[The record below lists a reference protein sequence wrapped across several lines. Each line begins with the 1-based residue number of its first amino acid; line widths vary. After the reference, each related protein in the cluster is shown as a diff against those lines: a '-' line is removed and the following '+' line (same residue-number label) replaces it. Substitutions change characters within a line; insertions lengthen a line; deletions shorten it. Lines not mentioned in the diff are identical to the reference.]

1 MKSVVQLVGNV
12 LEVSEVVAAVKAVTG
27 KRGRSVLFGDAV
39 RPLTKKE
46 IDVLNSQANYA
57 QDWSQVLVSKEFNIH
72 RIFKCNFFGTCVLG
86 NFTGHEIT
94 VAPGAKL
101 PSGLYQST
109 IVNAEIGNNALV
121 MNVGYLANYVIH
133 DEAVVVNVQSLCAE
147 EGISFG
153 NGAELP
159 IAIESG
165 GREVLT
171 YAEITIAVAER
182 VATSRGDKAFLEAY
196 ANFIKQYV
204 AAVTSNKGIMQRR
217 AMVRNSATVSNTFV
231 GAGAEIDNATRV
243 SNCTILS
250 NEDEKTRI
258 TDGAY
263 VVNSLLQWGSDVT
276 SMAIVDT
283 SVLTEH
289 SHVARHGKVTNSIIG
304 PNSGIAEGEV
314 TASLVGPFVGFHHQ
328 ALLIAA
334 FWPEGKG
341 NVGYGANVGSNHT
354 SKAPDQEIWCG
365 EGTFFG
371 LGTNI
376 KFPSDFTK
384 APYSI
389 IATAVNALPQ
399 RIEFPFSLINSPAAV
414 YPGISPAFDEIMPGW
429 VLSDNVFSIKRNE
442 GKYMKR
448 NKARRSTFVFE
459 VFRPDIVDLMIE
471 GRARLQSVK
480 QKKDLYTSKDIKG
493 LGKNYLLEAN
503 RVSGIDAYTFYIQ
516 YYALLGLK
524 KRVAEILSQ
533 SDKAAVA
540 QLLSTSSDD
549 ARWEH
554 ERKILQREMPSN
566 DVAANLQLLVTMQEK
581 IAKDV
586 QSSKE
591 KDDKRGTRIIADYA
605 EAHAPA
611 SEDSFVKETWKV
623 TEELKKE
630 VERILAQ
637 LAA

>member
-1 MKSVVQLVGNV
+1 MNKVTELVRSVVETSGLVD
-12 LEVSEVVAAVKAVTG
+12 AVKAVTG
-27 KRGRSVLFGDAV
+27 NRGKSALFGDAV
-39 RPLTKKE
+39 RPLAKEE
-46 IDVLNSQANYA
+46 IDALIKQGNYA
-57 QDWSQVLVSKEFNIH
+57 QDWKRILVSNEFNVH
-72 RIFKCNFFGTCVLG
+72 RVFNCNFFGACVLG
-86 NFTGHEIT
+86 NFTSREI
-94 VAPGAKL
+94 AIAAGAKL

-109 IVNAEIGNNALV
+109 IVNSEIGNNAFI
-121 MNVGYLANYVIH
+121 MNVGYMANYVVYDDATI
-133 DEAVVVNVQSLCAE
+133 VNVQSLCADA
-147 EGISFG
+147 GTNFG
-153 NGAELP
+153 NGAELS

-171 YAEITIAVAER
+171 YAEITIAVAEQ
-182 VATSRGDKAFLEAY
+182 VATSRSDKVFLKAY
-196 ANFIKQYV
+196 ADFVKQYV
-204 AAVTSNKGIMQRR
+204 AAVTCDKGIIQRR
-217 AMVRNSATVSNTFV
+217 ATVRNSATVSNTFV
-231 GAGAEIDNATRV
+231 GVGAEIDNATRV

-250 NEDEKTRI
+250 NENERTHI

-263 VVNSLLQWGSDVT
+263 VVNSLLQWGSEVT
-276 SMAIVDT
+276 SMAIVDS

-289 SHVARHGKVTNSIIG
+289 SHVARHGKVTQSIIG
-304 PNSGIAEGEV
+304 PNTGIAEGEV

-399 RIEFPFSLINSPAAV
+399 RVEFPFSLINSPAAV

-429 VLSDNVFSIKRNE
+429 VLSDNIFTIKRNE

-448 NKARRSTFVFE
+448 NKAKRSTFVFE
-459 VFRPDIVDLMIE
+459 VFRPDIIDLMIE
-471 GRARLQSVK
+471 ARSRLQNVK
-480 QKKDLYTSKDIKG
+480 QKKEIYTSKDIKG
-493 LGKNYLLEAN
+493 LGKNYLLEEN
-503 RVSGIDAYTFYIQ
+503 RISGIDAYSFYIQ

-524 KRVAEILSQ
+524 KKVAELLAQ
-533 SDKAAVA
+533 GDKAGLA
-540 QLLSTSSDD
+540 QLLSEPSDD

-554 ERKILQREMPSN
+554 ERGILQRELPSN
-566 DVAANLQLLVTMQEK
+566 DITANLKLLVTMQEK
-581 IAKDV
+581 IAHDV

-591 KDDKRGTRIIADYA
+591 KDDKRGARIIADYA
-605 EAHAPA
+605 DAHAPA
-611 SEDSFVKETWKV
+611 SEDSFVKETWEV
-623 TEELKKE
+623 TGQLKRE
-630 VERILAQ
+630 VEEIVARLGA
-637 LAA
+637 